1 MASQVIASAKK
12 IPSTRIAAAIAVQ
25 ALIATYAHAGTGFV
39 DSADALNN
47 PIRVQTYFSHS
58 PSGLRQAATMGSGG
72 TLDPASLAGQ
82 QVDALFPGYRA
93 TPDTGKALR
102 KFVDPLA
109 PLGPYA
115 TSANTLSSN
124 AAATKKIPV
133 ALLEK
138 WINPNTQAAGS
149 DDYLELAVV
158 EYREQMHSD
167 LPAVISTTGPTGLA
181 TGGTVLR
188 GYVQIASPK
197 MEADA
202 IAAGNTLAQA
212 FKPLYY
218 PDGSRIR
225 IWDANLDGSPK
236 LDTAGQRLK
245 KDAWAVNDPHYLG
258 PAIMATRGT
267 PLRVKF
273 WNLLPVGRAMLD
285 ATGQVTQRNGDLFLP
300 VDKSLAGAGVGAD
313 GMTMYSQ
320 NRVSIHLHGG
330 DTPWISDGTAHQWF
344 TPLGEEDP
352 LHTAPTFS
360 GNSLAAEI
368 MNPAVLPEFLRG
380 ASATNVPDMY
390 DPGPGA
396 MTLYYT
402 NGQSARMMW
411 YHDHA
416 VGITRLNAYAGMAAP
431 YLLTDTEEQRLI
443 SSGVIPAL
451 TDTLPLVLQDKCF
464 VPKDIALQDARW
476 STTAWG
482 DYGSF
487 WFPHVYETVQDPT
500 QFNSWN
506 PVGRWHYGPWFWPV
520 FPALYVLPTGAYGDE
535 TTTPESW
542 CDTPVVNG
550 VAYPF
555 VEVEPK
561 PYRLRI
567 LNGANDRF
575 FTFNLFQADPSG
587 AVIDT
592 AGNVGSPVVD
602 AAGNRIW
609 VDASGKSIPA
619 PGLDFYPTDVR
630 MVPAQPAT
638 NPCPADKT
646 RSDQVTGGC
655 TPANWPTDGRN
666 GGVPDPA
673 TAGPT
678 LYMIGNEAGFLAKVF
693 PIEPLPTNPLYDV
706 GRITVLNI
714 NTTGL
719 FLGNAERADVV
730 VDFSQYAG
738 QTLIAYND
746 MHAPVPAADPRNA
759 YFTGVGDQ
767 SASGGA
773 EDTLPGYGPNT
784 RTLMQIRVRP
794 LPSGATAAAPYNPAT
809 LNAEI
814 PKAYAASQERPVVAQ
829 SAYNQALGTSWNDTQ
844 AFASIFTGSLKQPQ
858 FVFTLGN
865 PGVFDQIKVNA
876 MGSGYVTAPTV
887 VFTGGLSGLTGDVPA
902 TANASLKMD
911 QIAVT
916 NAGSGYLITPAVK
929 ISTITGG
936 GTGATARTT
945 LKVSGIKITNGGSGY
960 SAATPPVVT
969 FSKPQEVG
977 GITATGTAVVST
989 KGVVTGITFTQPN
1002 GGGTGYWTAPTITI
1016 AAPAVGTKALAT
1028 SSGSVE
1034 RFILT
1039 SPDPTNPAAAGGG
1052 GYTDFTG
1059 VTITLTAAPTG
1070 GVTAT
1075 GSATGKVFDV
1085 TLVHPGSGYTAIPT
1099 IDFIGGT
1106 PTTKAKAT
1114 ALSTGQG
1121 SYLVKTKAIQELFE
1135 PTFGR
1140 LNATLG
1146 IELPF
1151 TSALTQTTIPLLYI
1165 DPPTEIINDFETQI
1179 WKITHNGVD
1188 THPVHFHL
1196 MNVQVINRVGWDG
1209 FITAPDP
1216 SEVGWKETIKMN
1228 PLEDIIVALK
1238 PKHPKMPG
1246 FGLPLSVRPMDPSQ
1260 PLGSPFGFTQVDVN
1274 TGLPTQVVNTMTN
1287 FGWEYVWHCHIL
1299 GHEENDFMRPLVF
1312 QVSEATPTAP
1322 TGLAAQSLGASG
1334 VQLNWTDTASTEYQ
1348 QVVESGNGTT
1358 WAPLV
1363 TLPANLTNN
1372 LDPRPLPAETLRSYR
1387 ITAVG
1392 AAGSATSAVANVAL
1406 PTAPALTAVAQTA
1419 GTASIKLT
1427 FNDNSK
1433 IEKSWSVQQ
1442 SVAGGAWT
1450 DVGSVASTTSA
1461 TTGKGKTITVTATS
1475 GGSVS
1480 YRMAANAMAV
1490 AALPSPNTASAWS
1503 NASLAITMIKVNQT
1517 LTAPTSVTL
1526 GSTGTVTAS
1535 SGLPVTLTATSTP
1548 TICSV
1553 AGSVITPIAAGTC
1566 TVTGTQAGNTLWNT
1580 VTATKS
1586 VTISKKAQTIAL
1598 AFTPT
1603 TMATRTSA
1611 VTVTASATSG
1621 LPVTLTVTTPTICTL
1636 TIAGTT
1642 ATVTGKA
1649 KGNCIVSG
1657 TQAGDATWNT
1667 STATQ
1672 TVAVP

>member
-1 MASQVIASAKK
+1 MTSQVIASAKK

-39 DSADALNN
+39 DSTDALGN
-47 PIRVQTYFSHS
+47 PIRIQTYFAHS
-58 PSGLRQAATMGSGG
+58 PSGARQGPVPVEATYPTM
-72 TLDPASLAGQ
+72 
-82 QVDALFPGYRA
+82 FPTGY
-93 TPDTGKALR
+93 PGTGKALR
-102 KFVDPLA
+102 KFVDPLS

-124 AAATKKIPV
+124 TAATKKIPV

-167 LPAVISTTGPTGLA
+167 LPAITKTTNLPGPTGPA

-188 GYVQIASPK
+188 GYVQIASPQ
-197 MEADA
+197 MEAA
-202 IAAGNTLAQA
+202 ALAAGQTLAQA

-218 PDGSRIR
+218 PDGSRIQV
-225 IWDANLDGSPK
+225 WDTNLDGSPK
-236 LDTAGQRLK
+236 LDATGKRFK
-245 KDAWAVNDPHYLG
+245 KDAWAVEDPHYLG
-258 PAIMATRGT
+258 PVITATQGT

-273 WNLLPVGRAMLD
+273 WNLLPVGRAQLD
-285 ATGQVTQRNGDLFLP
+285 ATGQVTQRNGDLFIP
-300 VDKSLAGAGVGAD
+300 VDKSLAGAGIGAD
-313 GMTMYSQ
+313 GLTMYSQ
-320 NRVSIHLHGG
+320 NRVAVHLHGG

-344 TPLGEEDP
+344 TPLGEEDAS
-352 LHTAPTFS
+352 HTTGAGFS

-368 MNPAVLPEFLRG
+368 LDPTLLPDFLRG
-380 ASATNVPDMY
+380 PSASNVPDMY

-416 VGITRLNAYAGMAAP
+416 VGITRLNAYSGMAAP
-431 YLLTDTEEQRLI
+431 FFLSDATEKSLI
-443 SSGVIPAL
+443 AANVIPGPAN
-451 TDTLPLVLQDKCF
+451 TLPLVLQDKCF

-476 STTAWG
+476 NTTAWG

-520 FPALYVLPTGAYGDE
+520 FPALYALPTGAYGDE

-587 AVIDT
+587 AVIDA
-592 AGNVGSPVVD
+592 AGNVGSSVD
-602 AAGNRIW
+602 AAGNRTW
-609 VDASGKSIPA
+609 VDASGTPMASPINPT
-619 PGLDFYPTDVR
+619 LFPTDVR
-630 MVPAQPAT
+630 MTPAQPAT
-638 NPCPADKT
+638 NPCPAGKT
-646 RSDQVTGGC
+646 RSDQVSGGC
-655 TPANWPTDGRN
+655 TPANWPTDGRP

-767 SASGGA
+767 TASGGA

-794 LPSGATAAAPYNPAT
+794 LPSGTTATPYNPAP

-829 SAYNQALGTSWNDTQ
+829 SAYNQAFGTSWNDTQ

-865 PGVFDQIKVNA
+865 PGVFDQIKVNV

-887 VFTGGLSGLTGDVPA
+887 VFTGGLSGLPSDVPA

-929 ISTITGG
+929 IATTTGG
-936 GTGATARTT
+936 GSGATARTT
-945 LKVSGIKITNGGSGY
+945 LKVSGIKITNGGTGY
-960 SAATPPVVT
+960 TTAPLVT

-977 GITATGTAVVST
+977 GIPATGTAVI
-989 KGVVTGITFTQPN
+989 KAGKVTGITLTN
-1002 GGGTGYWTAPTITI
+1002 GGGTGYWAAPTITI
-1016 AAPAVGTKALAT
+1016 APPTVGTKALAT

-1085 TLVHPGSGYTAIPT
+1085 TLVHPGNGYTAVPQVS
-1099 IDFIGGT
+1099 FSGGKGT
-1106 PTTKAKAT
+1106 PSVTATAT

-1121 SYLVKTKAIQELFE
+1121 SYLVKSKAIQELFE

-1209 FITAPDP
+1209 FISPPDP
-1216 SEVGWKETIKMN
+1216 SEVGWKETVKMN

-1238 PKHPKMPG
+1238 PKHPTMPG

-1260 PLGSPFGFTQVDVN
+1260 PLGSPFGFTQVDIN
-1274 TGLPTQVVNTMTN
+1274 TGLPAQVVNTMTN

-1312 QVSEATPTAP
+1312 QVSEAVPSAP
-1322 TGLAAQSLGASG
+1322 TGLTANTALAGG
-1334 VQLNWTDTASTEYQ
+1334 MQLAWTDNARTEYKQ
-1348 QVVESGNGTT
+1348 IVDSGNGTT

-1363 TLPANLTNN
+1363 TLPANLTSYR
-1372 LDPRPLPAETLRSYR
+1372 DPTPLLADTLRSYR

-1392 AAGSATSAVANVAL
+1392 ASGTATSTAASVAMPNT
-1406 PTAPALTAVAQTA
+1406 PTLTGVAQTA
-1419 GTASIKLT
+1419 GTASVKLT
-1427 FNDNSK
+1427 FTDSSK
-1433 IEKSWSVQQ
+1433 IEKTWSVQQ

-1461 TTGKGKTITVTATS
+1461 TTGTGKTITVTATS

-1503 NASLAITMIKVNQT
+1503 NALAVTITKVNQT
-1517 LTAPTSVTL
+1517 LTTPASVAL
-1526 GSTGTVTAS
+1526 GNTGTVTAS

-1598 AFTPT
+1598 TFTPT

-1611 VTVTASATSG
+1611 ITVAASATSG
-1621 LPVTLTVTTPTICTL
+1621 LPVTLTVTTTNICTL
-1636 TIAGTT
+1636 TGT
-1642 ATVTGKA
+1642 TVTGKA
-1649 KGNCIVSG
+1649 KGNCTVSG